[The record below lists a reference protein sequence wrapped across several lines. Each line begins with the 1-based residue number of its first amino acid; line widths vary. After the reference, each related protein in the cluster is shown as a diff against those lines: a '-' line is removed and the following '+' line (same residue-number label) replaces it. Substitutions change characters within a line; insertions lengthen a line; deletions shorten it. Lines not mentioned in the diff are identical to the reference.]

1 MRKQLYRITALIAA
15 VLFCLPLIVAS
26 ASAAAFSMNV
36 SSQHTIDGVVEYK
49 SYNVTSKVKEN
60 EGSTYTLTFNPE
72 NGYIAMPFAGFAGTS
87 ANPKK
92 QYEMAT
98 GASGSRYDYTVAGV
112 INGAFFS
119 MGNPYGLLT
128 GINISNGKI
137 ESAHMPFSGSVVT
150 FGSDGSMKIVDTSL
164 SSSVTIGGRSYTD
177 LIWYYNKRRST
188 SDSGDW
194 FDYLYYYDKSCGT
207 KCDSVFPGTEILCR
221 KLDNTDIA
229 IGRTL
234 VGEVISV
241 SKNTSG
247 GAVEDDEFVLYYPD
261 NRTTYTSLVQGLQPG
276 EKIEISVTEKNSSAR
291 AATESAVVIIS
302 NVGRLVM
309 NGMDLTLSQ
318 STIGTHS
325 VTLARAWTAFGT
337 KPDGSYVFLVSEEN
351 KLTMRDVAQQMIK
364 MGCNNVVRMDG
375 GGSSAMYL
383 SDTGS
388 GSAGYAYSAGGA
400 NYARPVGDCI
410 LVLKASS
417 ARSDSLKTALAEKI
431 SAAEAVIGNK
441 DRTVL
446 DAARAIYASETAI
459 DGDYKHAIM
468 DLTENYIN
476 GKAILRTAVNELTSA
491 ALASGNDRAL
501 DIAQMLSQEAN
512 RLIEAGSENACLEF
526 EQTVSDIDVT
536 GYTGKKLSLG
546 AQYATAE
553 VNTGFPDTGRLE
565 LTDGALFGLSASAPQ
580 WTGFK
585 QGDKTGTD
593 ETGDYV
599 DIFVDLG
606 TEADVSAASLSALNM
621 TSWGVRAP
629 KRVVVLSSANG
640 TEFTELASLE
650 SAYTAAEGACQPV
663 YYDNAVSAV
672 RARYFKFRA
681 YFAAT
686 HMFVGEVTL
695 YGGTGVNAVKLT
707 GINKKIAADDAV
719 VFTPSFGTVTAGNA
733 NLNWTRNYICVYDS
747 TLGAY
752 VVESITANNGKTD
765 YSYELG
771 DNKIIV
777 ALHGSSVGAVSG
789 KVGNIVSI
797 NGIDISESRI
807 YSGAR
812 INFFP
817 NTERNLEMPV
827 DGRVFTEE
835 SGITVDE
842 NGMFRLP
849 EGITHEKLGTM
860 MATGDYTLNASG
872 KLVGS
877 GSTVAVGGKVY
888 TAYVLGDA
896 DGSGRI
902 DAVDYLYAKRAYL
915 GTYTLSGACRRAV
928 CINNGETI
936 ELTDLIR
943 MKRHTLGTEY
953 IK

>member
-1 MRKQLYRITALIAA
+1 MRKPFYRFTAFAAA
-15 VLFCLPLIVAS
+15 VLLCLPLLVVA
-26 ASAAAFSMNV
+26 ASAAFSMDI

-49 SYNVTSKVKEN
+49 SYNVTSKVNDN

-72 NGYIAMPFAGFAGTS
+72 DGYIAMPFAGYAGTS

-128 GINISNGKI
+128 GINVSNGKI
-137 ESAHMPFSGSVVT
+137 ESAHMPFTGSVVT

-164 SSSVTIGGRSYTD
+164 SSSVTIGGRTYTD

-188 SDSGDW
+188 SDSSDW
-194 FDYLYYYDKSCGT
+194 YDYLYYYDKSCGT

-221 KLDNTDIA
+221 KLDNTDIS

-241 SKNTSG
+241 TENTSG
-247 GAVEDDEFVLYYPD
+247 GTVGDDEFVLYYPD
-261 NRTTYTSLVQGLQPG
+261 NRTTYTSLVKGLQPG
-276 EKIEISVTEKNSSAR
+276 ERIEISVNEKNADAR
-291 AATESAVVIIS
+291 AATESAVGIIS

-309 NGMDLTLSQ
+309 NGIDLTLTQ

-351 KLTMRDVAQQMIK
+351 KLTMRDVAQQMIN

-400 NYARPVGDCI
+400 SYARAVGDCI

-417 ARSDSLKTALAEKI
+417 ARSDSLKSALAEKI

-446 DAARAIYASETAI
+446 DAAKAIYDSDTAI

-476 GKAILRTAVNELTSA
+476 GKSILRTAVNELTSA

-501 DIAQMLSQEAN
+501 DMAQMIAN
-512 RLIEAGSENACLEF
+512 ESERLIEAGSENACLEF
-526 EQTVSDIDVT
+526 AQTVSDIDIT
-536 GYTGKKLSLG
+536 EYKGKKLSLG
-546 AQYATAE
+546 KQYATAE
-553 VNTGFPDTGRLE
+553 VNAGFPDTARLE
-565 LTDGALFGLSASAPQ
+565 LTDGALFGLTASAPQ

-585 QGDKTGTD
+585 QADKTGTD
-593 ETGDYV
+593 ENGDYV

-606 TEADVSAASLSALNM
+606 ADADVSAASLSALNM
-621 TSWGVRAP
+621 TGWGVRAP
-629 KRVVVLSSANG
+629 KRVTVLVSANG
-640 TEFTELASLE
+640 SDFTELAVLD
-650 SAYTAAEGACQPV
+650 SAYTAADGICQPM
-663 YYDNAVSAV
+663 YYDNSFTGVK
-672 RARYFKFRA
+672 ARYFMFRA

-707 GINKKIAADDAV
+707 GINKKIATDDAV
-719 VFTPSFGTVTAGNA
+719 IFTPAIGTVTANNA
-733 NLNWTRNYICVYDS
+733 NLNWTRNYICAYDS

-752 VVESITANNGKTD
+752 VVESITANNGKND
-765 YSYELG
+765 YSYDLG
-771 DNKIIV
+771 DNKIII

-789 KVGNIVSI
+789 KVGDIVSL
-797 NGIDISESRI
+797 NGIDVSGNRM

-812 INFFP
+812 VNFFA

-827 DGRVFTEE
+827 SSGVFTSE
-835 SGITVDE
+835 SGITIDE

-849 EGITHEKLGTM
+849 EGVTPEQFGKMIAAREY
-860 MATGDYTLNASG
+860 DLNASG

-877 GSTVAVGGKVY
+877 GSTVTVGGKVY

-915 GTYTLSGACRRAV
+915 GTHTLTGACKRAA
-928 CINNGETI
+928 CITNGETI

-943 MKRHTLGTEY
+943 LKRHVLGTEY

>member
-49 SYNVTSKVKEN
+49 SYNVTSKVNEN

-261 NRTTYTSLVQGLQPG
+261 NHTTYTSLVQGLQPG

-291 AATESAVVIIS
+291 AATESAVGIIS

-446 DAARAIYASETAI
+446 DAARAIYASETAV

-476 GKAILRTAVNELTSA
+476 GKAILRTAVNELTSS

-640 TEFTELASLE
+640 TDFTELASLE

-681 YFAAT
+681 YFAA
-686 HMFVGEVTL
+686 
-695 YGGTGVNAVKLT
+695 
-707 GINKKIAADDAV
+707 
-719 VFTPSFGTVTAGNA
+719 
-733 NLNWTRNYICVYDS
+733 
-747 TLGAY
+747 
-752 VVESITANNGKTD
+752 
-765 YSYELG
+765 
-771 DNKIIV
+771 
-777 ALHGSSVGAVSG
+777 
-789 KVGNIVSI
+789 
-797 NGIDISESRI
+797 
-807 YSGAR
+807 R

-827 DGRVFTEE
+827 DGRVFTEQ

-849 EGITHEKLGTM
+849 EGITPEKLGTM

>member
-1 MRKQLYRITALIAA
+1 MRKPFYRFTAFAAA
-15 VLFCLPLIVAS
+15 VLLCLPLLVVA
-26 ASAAAFSMNV
+26 ASAAFSMDV
-36 SSQHTIDGVVEYK
+36 SSQHTIDDVVEYK
-49 SYNVTSKVKEN
+49 SYNVTSKVNDN
-60 EGSTYTLTFNPE
+60 EGSTYTLTFNPKD
-72 NGYIAMPFAGFAGTS
+72 GYIVMPFAGYAGTS

-98 GASGSRYDYTVAGV
+98 GASGSRYDYTVAGL

-128 GINISNGKI
+128 GINVSNGKI
-137 ESAHMPFSGSVVT
+137 ESAHMPFTGSVVT

-164 SSSVTIGGRSYTD
+164 SSSVTIGGRTYTD

-188 SDSGDW
+188 SDSSDW
-194 FDYLYYYDKSCGT
+194 YDYLYYYDKSCGT
-207 KCDSVFPGTEILCR
+207 KCDSVFPGTEILCK
-221 KLDNTDIA
+221 KLDNTDIS

-241 SKNTSG
+241 TENTSG
-247 GAVEDDEFVLYYPD
+247 GTVGDDEFVLYYPD
-261 NRTTYTSLVQGLQPG
+261 NCTTYSSLVKGLQTG
-276 EKIEISVTEKNSSAR
+276 ERIEISINEKNADAR
-291 AATESAVVIIS
+291 AATESAVGIIS

-309 NGMDLTLSQ
+309 NGMDLTLTQ

-325 VTLARAWTAFGT
+325 VTSARAWTAFGT

-388 GSAGYAYSAGGA
+388 GSAGYAYSAGGES
-400 NYARPVGDCI
+400 YARAVGDCI
-410 LVLKASS
+410 LVLKSSS
-417 ARSDSLKTALAEKI
+417 ARSDSLKSALAEKI
-431 SAAEAVIGNK
+431 SAAEAVVGNK

-446 DAARAIYASETAI
+446 DAAKAIYDSDTAI

-476 GKAILRTAVNELTSA
+476 GKSILRTAMNELTSA

-501 DIAQMLSQEAN
+501 DMAQMIAN
-512 RLIEAGSENACLEF
+512 ESERLIEAGSENACLEF
-526 EQTVSDIDVT
+526 AQTVSDIDIT

-546 AQYATAE
+546 KQYATAE
-553 VNTGFPDTGRLE
+553 VNADFPDTARLE
-565 LTDGALFGLSASAPQ
+565 LTDGNLFGLSASAPQ

-585 QGDKTGTD
+585 RADKTGTD
-593 ETGDYV
+593 ENGDYV

-606 TEADVSAASLSALNM
+606 ADADVSAASLSALNM
-621 TSWGVRAP
+621 TDWGVGAP
-629 KRVVVLSSANG
+629 KRVSVLVSANG
-640 TEFTELASLE
+640 SDFTELAVLD
-650 SAYTAAEGACQPV
+650 SAYTAADDICQPM
-663 YYDNAVSAV
+663 YYDNSFAGVK
-672 RARYFKFRA
+672 ARYFIFRA
-681 YFAAT
+681 YFSTT
-686 HMFVGEVTL
+686 HVFVGEVTL

-707 GINKKIAADDAV
+707 GINKKIATDDAV
-719 VFTPSFGTVTAGNA
+719 IFTSAIGTVTANNA
-733 NLNWTRNYICVYDS
+733 NLNWTKNYICAYDS

-765 YSYELG
+765 YSYDLG
-771 DNKIIV
+771 DNKIII
-777 ALHGSSVGAVSG
+777 ALHGNSVGAVSG
-789 KVGNIVSI
+789 KVGNIVSL
-797 NGIDISESRI
+797 NGIDVSGNRM

-812 INFFP
+812 VNFFA

-827 DGRVFTEE
+827 SGSVFTAE
-835 SGITVDE
+835 SGITIDE

-849 EGITHEKLGTM
+849 ESVTPEQFGKMIAAREY
-860 MATGDYTLNASG
+860 DLNASG
-872 KLVGS
+872 KFVGS
-877 GSTVAVGGKVY
+877 GSTVTVGGKVY
-888 TAYVLGDA
+888 TAYVPGDA

-915 GTYTLSGACRRAV
+915 GTHTLTGACKRAA
-928 CINNGETI
+928 CITNGETI

-943 MKRHTLGTEY
+943 LKRHVLGTDY
-953 IK
+953 IR